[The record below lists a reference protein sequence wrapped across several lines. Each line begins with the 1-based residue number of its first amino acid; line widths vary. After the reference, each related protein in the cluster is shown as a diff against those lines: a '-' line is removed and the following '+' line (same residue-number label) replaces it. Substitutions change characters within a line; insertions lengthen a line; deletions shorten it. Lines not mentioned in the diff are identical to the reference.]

1 MNDYLHFLDERASV
15 RQFDPNT
22 ILSNDLIKEML
33 KHASYALS
41 SNNFQPWR
49 VVVVKN
55 KEKQRE
61 LKRLSAYQPQVETA
75 SAVFLLFGD
84 KESYNLERWQAFH
97 LKEGVITEDNAVE
110 RTNRIRQY
118 FALHPEDKEIEGLRL
133 DVGLFAMNLMQVVR
147 AFGYD
152 SVPMRGVDFE
162 AIKIYLKVPND
173 WEPILMLPV
182 GKALQAGYPHVRKSV
197 EEFAEI
203 IE

>member
-1 MNDYLHFLDERASV
+1 MNDYLHFLDERVSV
-15 RQFDPNT
+15 RQFVPDA

-33 KHASYALS
+33 KHASYAPS
-41 SNNFQPWR
+41 GNNFQPWR

-61 LKRLSAYQPQVETA
+61 LKRLSAHQPQVETA
-75 SAVFLLFGD
+75 SAVFFLFGD
-84 KESYNLERWQAFH
+84 KEAYNLDWWQAFH
-97 LKEGVITEDNAVE
+97 LEKGVITEDNMAE
-110 RTNRIRQY
+110 YISRIRQY
-118 FALHPEDKEIEGLRL
+118 FDLHPEDKGTEELRL

-162 AIKIYLKVPND
+162 AIKTYLKLPND

>member
-1 MNDYLHFLDERASV
+1 MNDYLHFLDGRVSV
-15 RQFDPNT
+15 RQFDPVT
-22 ILSNDLIKEML
+22 TLSNDLIREML
-33 KHASYALS
+33 AHASYAPS
-41 SNNFQPWR
+41 GNNFQPWR

-55 KEKQRE
+55 KAKQKE
-61 LKRLSAYQPQVETA
+61 LKQLSAHQPQVETA
-75 SAVFLLFGD
+75 SVVFLLFGD
-84 KESYNLERWQAFH
+84 KEAYDLDWWQEFH
-97 LKEGVITEDNAVE
+97 LRKNVVTKAEAAVRSE
-110 RTNRIRQY
+110 RIGQY
-118 FALHPEDKEIEGLRL
+118 FALHPEDKGIEGLRL

-162 AIKIYLKVPND
+162 AVKTYLKVPND

>member
-33 KHASYALS
+33 KHASYAPS

-97 LKEGVITEDNAVE
+97 LKEGVITEDNAV
-110 RTNRIRQY
+110 
-118 FALHPEDKEIEGLRL
+118 EGLRL

>member
-33 KHASYALS
+33 KHASYAPS

-173 WEPILMLPV
+173 WEPIFMLPV